1 MHRRCGHG
9 RFATGRSRKSA
20 SMSTEAD
27 EAPARPLACPRCARK
42 YPLEERFCADCGM
55 PLVYVGRDEEEPI
68 TEAHERARKVKP
80 QYTGGQQVRV
90 ASAHNLA
97 EAELM
102 QGILLEEGIPSV
114 QRRTR
119 GFDVPDFLAAG
130 SRDILVP
137 EAGLEVAQQLLADV
151 RAGETEP
158 VSSDAGDQKPLR
170 LLAGIL
176 IALAGAALLVWLLY
190 QATT

>member
-1 MHRRCGHG
+1 MN
-9 RFATGRSRKSA
+9 
-20 SMSTEAD
+20 TE
-27 EAPARPLACPRCARK
+27 EVRPLACPRCARK
-42 YPLEERFCADCGM
+42 YPLEERFCSDCGM
-55 PLVYVGRDEEEPI
+55 PLVYVGRGEEQPI
-68 TEAHERARKVKP
+68 TEAHERARKIKP

-90 ASAHNLA
+90 ASAGNLA
-97 EAELM
+97 EAELI

-130 SRDILVP
+130 PRDILVP

-151 RAGETEP
+151 RAGETAP
-158 VSSDAGDQKPLR
+158 VSSDTGDQKPLR

-190 QATT
+190 QAAA